1 MVFGFPSNE
10 HENRERACE
19 TVGVEGGGVKLAADV
34 RISIMMFLIIT

>member
-1 MVFGFPSNE
+1 MVFGFPSNK

-19 TVGVEGGGVKLAADV
+19 TLGVEGGGVKLADDV